1 MFFHCSVEQE
11 RAAWSRYQGK
21 GGGGWLLWVLSA
33 WVVRNVLS
41 SKSWC
46 PGHLSPAEGLQ
57 RSNDRGLAGKDR
69 ILDVK
74 MFCITIPGI
83 WESWVSPWALFPVFP
98 KVSCSP
104 GIRPSSGSLSET
116 PIVKEK
122 VSVVK
127 DSRGQF
133 SLRTMLEVS
142 KAAGVTQILITP
154 PLSAHCHPKANPGV
168 LTPGLL
174 GNRGRLTQ
182 GTQTSAL
189 LSPPPSPPHNS
200 SWRESQ
206 LCLFR

>member
-1 MFFHCSVEQE
+1 MFFHCFVEQE
-11 RAAWSRYQGK
+11 RAAWNRDQGRGQ
-21 GGGGWLLWVLSA
+21 GGCLLWALSA
-33 WVVRNVLS
+33 WVVTNVLS

-57 RSNDRGLAGKDR
+57 RGNGRGLTGENR

-74 MFCITIPGI
+74 MCCITNQGI
-83 WESWVSPWALFPVFP
+83 CESWVSPWALFPILP
-98 KVSCSP
+98 KVSWSP

-116 PIVKEK
+116 PIAKEK
-122 VSVVK
+122 VSVMK
-127 DSRGQF
+127 DRRGQF

-154 PLSAHCHPKANPGV
+154 PLSAYCHPKANPGV